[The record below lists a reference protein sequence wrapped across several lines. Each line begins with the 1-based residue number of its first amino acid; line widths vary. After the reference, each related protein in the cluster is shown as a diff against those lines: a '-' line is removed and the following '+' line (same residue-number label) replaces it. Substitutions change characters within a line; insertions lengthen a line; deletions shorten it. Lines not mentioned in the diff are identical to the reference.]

1 MILETEI
8 TKLRNAIIKII
19 SLAEGQVSEA
29 MNVLSSEAE
38 KKPKAVKKAENKID
52 KLDVKIDEICQ
63 NIFALQQPVA
73 SDLRFIMSAMQ
84 ISNEAERIGD
94 LSFSIIKKAKT
105 VNEQPELLEKFNLDK
120 LTQDVK
126 TTALKTLEA
135 FENLNE
141 ENINEVFALNKK
153 VSHTTEELIQDIISE
168 MQNNTTYV
176 VSGTHLVM
184 TLKHIDRITSHCAN
198 IVESVYFMINAKII
212 KNDKN

>member
-19 SLAEGQVSEA
+19 NLAENQVVEA
-29 MNVLSSEAE
+29 MNVMAVDAD
-38 KKPKAVKKAENKID
+38 KKAKGVKKVENKID

-94 LSFSIIKKAKT
+94 LSLSIIKKAKT
-105 VNEQPELLEKFNLDK
+105 VKEQPQLLEKFNIDK
-120 LTQDVK
+120 LTEDVK
-126 TTALKTLEA
+126 ATAYKTLEA

-153 VSHTTEELIQDIISE
+153 VRHTTEELIQDIISE

-176 VSGTHLVM
+176 VAGTHLVM

>member
-19 SLAEGQVSEA
+19 NLSENQVVEA
-29 MNVLSSEAE
+29 MSLMAIDAD
-38 KKPKAVKKAENKID
+38 KKAKGVKKVENKID

-94 LSFSIIKKAKT
+94 LSLSIMKKAKT
-105 VNEQPELLEKFNLDK
+105 IKEQPQLLEKFNIDK
-120 LTQDVK
+120 LTEDVK
-126 TTALKTLEA
+126 ATAYKTLEA

-141 ENINEVFALNKK
+141 NNINEVFALNKK
-153 VSHTTEELIQDIISE
+153 VRHTCEELIQDIIAE
-168 MQNNTTYV
+168 MQKNTAYV
-176 VSGTHLVM
+176 VAGTHLVM
-184 TLKHIDRITSHCAN
+184 ALKHIDRITSHCAN